1 MASRDYG
8 AGLEIGPGSK
18 PAFSKSAAQQIR
30 EGVLSAA
37 ELMQARLERIGAR
50 EGERRAWACSIDP
63 DQAMAAAE
71 ACNRAPKTGPLAGVP
86 VGFKDI
92 IDTADM
98 RTEFGLP
105 IYRNHQPACD
115 ASCVGLLRM
124 AGAIVLGKT
133 VTCEFAGS
141 FVEPPTNPRHSP
153 GGSSSGS
160 ATAVADFMVP
170 VALGTQTGG
179 SDLRP
184 SAYCG
189 IVGYKPGFDTFNLGG
204 IKPAAQSLDTL
215 GIHARTVEDVE
226 LLTACLIGRPVRA
239 IEPPKS
245 TLRIGFCRTPL
256 WDAAQPETVSAM
268 EDAASRLA
276 ASGAELREIDLP
288 RTFAGLNAARE
299 KINAYERAR
308 LMAYEST
315 HHRDALSEHLRGV
328 IGEGH
333 TMAYDDY
340 IAAITLGEHCRTQIP
355 KIFSDLDLI
364 LAPSANGE
372 APEGLASTGDARFQG
387 IWTFMHLL
395 AITLP
400 THHSPA
406 GLPVGIQLVGR
417 HRGGRKLLE
426 DASWVFDLLGPADAA
441 NQSRIEE

>member
-1 MASRDYG
+1 MAQDLKSVS
-8 AGLEIGPGSK
+8 GPNRLS
-18 PAFSKSAAQQIR
+18 ASQAAQQIR
-30 EGVLSAA
+30 EGALSAA
-37 ELMQARLERIGAR
+37 ELMQACLERIGAR
-50 EGERRAWACSIDP
+50 EDERRAWAYIDP

-71 ACNRAPKTGPLAGVP
+71 ACDRAPKTGPLAGVP
-86 VGFKDI
+86 IGIKDI

-98 RTEFGLP
+98 PTEFGSP

-141 FVEPPTNPRHSP
+141 FAGPTTNPHNPRHSP

-160 ATAVADFMVP
+160 AAAVADFMVP

-179 SDLRP
+179 SVLRP

-204 IKPAAQSLDTL
+204 VKPAAQSLDTL
-215 GIHARTVEDVE
+215 GIHARTLEDVE

-239 IEPPKS
+239 LEPPKS

-268 EDAASRLA
+268 EDAASRLT

-288 RTFAGLNAARE
+288 GTFAGLNAARE

-308 LMAYEST
+308 LMAYEWT
-315 HHRDALSEHLRGV
+315 HHRDALSDHLRGV

-333 TMAYDDY
+333 AMAYDDY
-340 IAAITLGEHCRTQIP
+340 VAAITLGEHCRAQIP

-364 LAPSANGE
+364 LAPAANGE

-387 IWTFMHLL
+387 IWTFMHLP

-400 THHSPA
+400 THRSAA
-406 GLPVGIQLVGR
+406 GLPVGIQ
-417 HRGGRKLLE
+417 
-426 DASWVFDLLGPADAA
+426 
-441 NQSRIEE
+441 